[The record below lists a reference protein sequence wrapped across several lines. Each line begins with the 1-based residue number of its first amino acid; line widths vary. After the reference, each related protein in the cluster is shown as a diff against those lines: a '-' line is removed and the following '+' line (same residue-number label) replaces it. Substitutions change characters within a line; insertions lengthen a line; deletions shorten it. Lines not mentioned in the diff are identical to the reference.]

1 VTGRLWA
8 EDDEGRPISREEWAR
23 QFNDEV
29 AALDLEVARDLP
41 EIRATGADEDAVTE
55 AWLKLR
61 LRRDIEHEV
70 GQLKAADAE
79 DAAGWGWLEYRRRL
93 QAEREIRRLAIV
105 AEMRPVTDEERA
117 LAKRMLRW
125 EWPKNS
131 HDKRFLAHVAG
142 ALRINA
148 AQGEYLT
155 RLHAYRGRQ
164 RDAAK
169 GGRWWTTNTS

>member
-1 VTGRLWA
+1 VTGLLWA

-23 QFNDEV
+23 QFND
-29 AALDLEVARDLP
+29 AAAAADADVARDLP
-41 EIRATGADEDAVTE
+41 AIRATGADEDAVTE

-79 DAAGWGWLEYRRRL
+79 AAAGWGWLEYRRRL

-105 AEMRPVTDEERA
+105 AEMRPVTDEQRA

>member
-1 VTGRLWA
+1 VTGLLWA

-23 QFNDEV
+23 QFND
-29 AALDLEVARDLP
+29 AAAAADADVARDLP
-41 EIRATGADEDAVTE
+41 AIRATGADEDAVTE

-105 AEMRPVTDEERA
+105 AEMRPVTDEQRA